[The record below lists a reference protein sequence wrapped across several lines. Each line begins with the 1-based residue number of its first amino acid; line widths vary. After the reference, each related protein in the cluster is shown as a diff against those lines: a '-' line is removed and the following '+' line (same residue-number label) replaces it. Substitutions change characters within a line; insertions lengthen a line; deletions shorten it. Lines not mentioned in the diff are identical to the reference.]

1 MAWRSGARL
10 VVVFLLLVASA
21 GGFALWA
28 WRDWTTPGPLPEKR
42 TIVLPRG
49 SGAVDIARTLGAEGV
64 LAHPSIFLL
73 DAEVTGDVHRLKA
86 GEYEFEA
93 AITPEGVADLLASG
107 KTVRHRLTIPE
118 GLTSAEIVAIV
129 NAIPELEGGPESVPA
144 EGSLMPETYFFSLG
158 DKRSAMIERMERAF
172 SRAVAE
178 LWTERGADLPFAK
191 PEDAVILASIV
202 EKETGRDEERPHVAG
217 VYINRMRLG
226 MRLQADPTV
235 IYAITR
241 GKAPLDR
248 PLAHDDLGIDSPYNT
263 YAVKGLPP
271 TPIANPGLAALK
283 AALHPLK
290 MDDLYFVADG
300 TGKHVFAKTLAEQ
313 NQHINELRRAQSQ
326 AAAPPSPPATP
337 AR

>member
-10 VVVFLLLVASA
+10 VRVFLLLAASA

-28 WRDWTTPGPLPEKR
+28 WRDWTAPGPLPEKR

-49 SGAVDIARTLGAEGV
+49 SGAVDIARILGGEGV

-73 DAEVTGDVHRLKA
+73 DAEVNGDVHHLKA

-93 AITPEGVADLLASG
+93 AITPEGVAELLASG

-158 DKRSAMIERMERAF
+158 DRRGAMIERMERAF

-178 LWTERGADLPFAK
+178 LWTERGADLPFAR

-217 VYINRMRLG
+217 VYVNRMRLG

-235 IYAITR
+235 IYAITH

-248 PLAHDDLGIDSPYNT
+248 PLVHDDLGIDSPYNT

-283 AALHPLK
+283 ATLHPLK
-290 MDDLYFVADG
+290 MEDLYFVADG
-300 TGKHVFAKTLAEQ
+300 TGKHVFARTLAEQ
-313 NQHINELRRAQSQ
+313 SQHIADLRRAQSQ
-326 AAAPPSPPATP
+326 AAAPASPATP